1 MPVIRATAFAVVASL
16 LSSLALAAEKP
27 FTGVFSGYGRA
38 CFGGLFVRTKT
49 IEWNSPF
56 SVCKPTQY
64 DVLEK
69 NAEGEKERIVFQ
81 LRKHF
86 KRCGLAV
93 IEIENAQTEDDRWD
107 VTGYQTLESYQKRHE
122 PEWADS
128 VLDDRMTFYCSM
140 FRL

>member
-1 MPVIRATAFAVVASL
+1 VRIIKTILFALATL
-16 LSSLALAAEKP
+16 LFSSLGLAAEKP

-38 CFGGLFVRTKT
+38 CSGGLFIRTKT
-49 IEWNSPF
+49 IEWNSSF
-56 SVCKPTQY
+56 RICKPTRY
-64 DVLEK
+64 DILEK
-69 NAEGEKERIVFQ
+69 SAKGEKERIVFQ
-81 LRKHF
+81 LRKYSQ
-86 KRCGLAV
+86 RCGLAV

-122 PEWADS
+122 PGWADS